1 MITTTIPQGSLS
13 IPHTIHSLAI
23 EYTEDTPPEPGEI
36 VTGNPIGL
44 LLALTYTI

>member
-13 IPHTIHSLAI
+13 IPHTVHSLAI
-23 EYTEDTPPEPGEI
+23 EYTDDTPEPGEI